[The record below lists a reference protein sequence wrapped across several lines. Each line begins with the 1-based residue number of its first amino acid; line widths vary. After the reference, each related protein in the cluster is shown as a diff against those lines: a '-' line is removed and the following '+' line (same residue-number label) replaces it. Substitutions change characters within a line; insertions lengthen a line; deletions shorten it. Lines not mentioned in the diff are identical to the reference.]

1 LNRLVIRLEVIDD
14 GPGVP
19 AEIADSIF
27 FPMVSGRDEGSGLG
41 LPIAQ
46 SLINRHGGLIDF
58 ASVPGNTVFTVWLP
72 IRSAQ

>member
-1 LNRLVIRLEVIDD
+1 
-14 GPGVP
+14 
-19 AEIADSIF
+19 
-27 FPMVSGRDEGSGLG
+27 MVSGRDEGSGLG